1 MMTQKPLTII
11 AGLGPGLGRALANKF
26 IEEGHEVVG
35 LSRNPL
41 PGIDTIEQFSIDV
54 SDADQLSEAF
64 RDIDARYGRAPSVLI
79 HNTAELIIRPF
90 LETSSSDFE
99 QAWRSMAL
107 SAALT
112 SAECISRMLEH
123 GGGSLIFS
131 GATAGV
137 RAGAGFSA
145 FASAKFA
152 LRGLAQSLAR
162 EFHPQ
167 GIHIAHVILDGLIWT
182 ERSRERFSPDRDTC
196 LLPEDIAEV
205 YWQLTQQPRSTW
217 SQEIDLRP
225 DVEPF

>member
-1 MMTQKPLTII
+1 MAEKPLTII
-11 AGLGPGLGRALANKF
+11 AGLGPGLGMALANRF
-26 IEEGHEVVG
+26 AAQGHEVVG
-35 LSRNPL
+35 LSRSPL
-41 PGIDTIEQFSIDV
+41 PGIDTIEQFAIDA
-54 SDADQLSEAF
+54 SDADQLSETF
-64 RDIDARYGRAPSVLI
+64 RNIDERYRRAPSVLI
-79 HNTAELIIRPF
+79 HNTAELIISPF
-90 LETSSSDFE
+90 LETGSKDFE

-107 SAALT
+107 SASLT
-112 SAECISRMLEH
+112 SAECIPRMLEY
-123 GGGSLIFS
+123 GGGTLIFS
-131 GATAGV
+131 GATASI

-167 GIHIAHVILDGLIWT
+167 GIHVAHVILDGLIWT
-182 ERSRERFSPDRDTC
+182 ERSRQRFSPERDKC

-205 YWQLTQQPRSTW
+205 YWQLTQQPRSAW

>member
-1 MMTQKPLTII
+1 MTDEKSLTII
-11 AGLGPGLGRALANKF
+11 AGLGPGLGLALANRF
-26 IEEGHEVVG
+26 ATEGHEVVG
-35 LSRNPL
+35 LSRSPL
-41 PGIDTIEQFSIDV
+41 PGLDTIEQFIIDV
-54 SDADQLSEAF
+54 SDADQIGETF
-64 RDIDARYGRAPSVLI
+64 RDIDKRYGRAPSVLV
-79 HNTAELIIRPF
+79 HNTAELIISPF
-90 LETSSSDFE
+90 LETTARDFE
-99 QAWRSMAL
+99 QAWRSMTL

-112 SAECISRMLEH
+112 SAECIPRMLEH

-137 RAGAGFSA
+137 RAGASFSA

-167 GIHIAHVILDGLIWT
+167 GIHVAHVILDGLIWT
-182 ERSRERFSPDRDTC
+182 ERSRQRFSPARDKC
-196 LLPEDIAEV
+196 LLPEDIADV